1 MFNEEKYYTSL
12 KKLYQC
18 ELAKQ
23 GVTQF
28 DIDLILGLIKEST
41 LDENQNRMNND
52 YWKKLQEKGLLD
64 VFEKVSRENNIVW
77 NHFNEEEK

>member
-12 KKLYQC
+12 KELYQC

-23 GVTQF
+23 GVTQL